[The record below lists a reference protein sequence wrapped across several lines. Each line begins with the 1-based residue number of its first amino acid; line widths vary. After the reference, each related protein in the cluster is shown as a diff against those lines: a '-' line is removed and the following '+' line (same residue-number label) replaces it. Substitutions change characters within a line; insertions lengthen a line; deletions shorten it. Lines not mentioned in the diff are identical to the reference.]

1 MAEGR
6 VAEEASV
13 VLSGIVSLANSLQ
26 PLQVHM
32 DGTKERL
39 RLLAVVSPT

>member
-13 VLSGIVSLANSLQ
+13 VPSGIVSLAHSLQ
-26 PLQVHM
+26 PLQMHM
-32 DGTKERL
+32 AGNKERL
-39 RLLAVVSPT
+39 RFLAVVSPT